1 MNQERVEDQLTRSPK
16 SPLIPLYRR
25 EDEGEGERRKPP
37 PPPLPSPVEG
47 EGDFRSLESL
57 LTLLYKRRVKSPL
70 PKGGQAGFKNS
81 VQRIKRERI

>member
-16 SPLIPLYRR
+16 SPL
-25 EDEGEGERRKPP
+25 
-37 PPPLPSPVEG
+37 
-47 EGDFRSLESL
+47 
-57 LTLLYKRRVKSPL
+57 TLLYKRRVKPPL